1 MHRSVDHQRGIVS
14 LQQSLIT
21 GAVIATDVR
30 PVVFYG
36 CLQAAGTH
44 GHELRIDPGIEE
56 VGDLSESLNLRIEP
70 IAPLA
75 CGIRSVR
82 DGWVA
87 IR

>member
-1 MHRSVDHQRGIVS
+1 
-14 LQQSLIT
+14 
-21 GAVIATDVR
+21 VIATDVR

-36 CLQAAGTH
+36 CLQASGTH
-44 GHELRIDPGIEE
+44 GRELLIAPGPEY
-56 VGDLSESLNLRIEP
+56 VGDLSESLNFRIEP

-82 DGWVA
+82 DWWVA